1 MAKKNLTDPP
11 EITYA
16 KFELRE
22 NLRLFFWLTF
32 KLSMSLYKSNQCMSL
47 QAEAKIFYEN
57 LNFKIAPIYDQI
69 RNIYFWYFHTQ
80 LVFPGTAIRIK
91 NANIFGSY
99 C

>member
-57 LNFKIAPIYDQI
+57 LNFKLPLYMIKFAISIFDIFI
-69 RNIYFWYFHTQ
+69 RSWSFLALQF
-80 LVFPGTAIRIK
+80 A
-91 NANIFGSY
+91 
-99 C
+99 